1 MVNDVCKPKPIKGMT
16 IKYDGEEYTN
26 ILYLSRGYDYSSFSY
41 LDDNGTEF
49 SVSLGQGKSFEI
61 VQDD

>member
-1 MVNDVCKPKPIKGMT
+1 MAIARNKPKPIKGLK

-41 LDDNGTEF
+41 LDDSGSEVSVCLTE
-49 SVSLGQGKSFEI
+49 GKNFEM
-61 VQDD
+61 VNE